1 MADRR
6 FPWSG
11 SLRIWLTLVL
21 VESGHG
27 ILRRL
32 LLEPYLG
39 DLRARQLSVF
49 TGAALIVL
57 VFWLTLKR
65 LGPHPAQR
73 WWTLGLFWLAL
84 TLAFEVGLGRAA
96 GMSWDR
102 IASDFDPRR
111 GGLLSFGMLV
121 ILVAPRWIAARRG
134 LLRQPT

>member
-1 MADRR
+1 MADHR

-39 DLRARQLSVF
+39 DLRARQVSVF

-65 LGPHPAQR
+65 LGPQPAHR

-84 TLAFEVGLGRAA
+84 TLVFEVGLGRAA

-102 IASDFDPRR
+102 ITSDFDPRR

-121 ILVAPRWIAARRG
+121 ILVAPRWIAAGRG
-134 LLRQPT
+134 LLRQPS